1 MLGDDTQDTVH
12 TYDLFKSELTA
23 GSSTQG
29 QDLDYIRHDDV
40 NNQCG
45 LFQYQF
51 AILDETGED
60 VTELYSHIFTFSM
73 PADPAV
79 DPAVNTQWSVSINDA
94 NNELV
99 ADTAFVF
106 ALVGVYVNLLDGSTT
121 DPTGIMTTTIFAV
134 QAEMEPLIDVTPF
147 IEMIDTTLAM
157 IDPWISG
164 YFYHG
169 FVAGFLVFGLAIP
182 GVVTTG

>member
-1 MLGDDTQDTVH
+1 M
-12 TYDLFKSELTA
+12 
-23 GSSTQG
+23 
-29 QDLDYIRHDDV
+29 

-45 LFQYQF
+45 LFQYSF
-51 AILDETGED
+51 AILDDTGAP
-60 VTELYSHIFTFSM
+60 VTEQYSHIFTFSM
-73 PADPAV
+73 PADPSV
-79 DPAVNTQWSVSINDA
+79 DPAVNTQWSVTINDA
-94 NNELV
+94 NSELV

-121 DPTGIMTTTIFAV
+121 EPTNIMTTTIFAV

-147 IEMIDTTLAM
+147 IEMIDNTLAM
-157 IDPWISG
+157 ADPYISG

-169 FVAGFLVFGLAIP
+169 LVATFLVFGLAIP